1 MDNIHVAPVQEDG
14 SFGTPVP
21 ILGAKSV
28 ECTFEVS
35 EKNIS
40 ADNKIVFASKK
51 IASGSGTL
59 EVLGLTA
66 EERRMLMGG
75 DEEVGYALRSGK

>member
-1 MDNIHVAPVQEDG
+1 MGNKM
-14 SFGTPVP
+14 
-21 ILGAKSV
+21 AKSV

-51 IASGSGTL
+51 IASGSG
-59 EVLGLTA
+59 
-66 EERRMLMGG
+66 
-75 DEEVGYALRSGK
+75 K